1 MSINPP
7 TKDKEEIIN
16 NQDNKTPPQNYE
28 QNITHKIQPS
38 LSSSKT

>member
-16 NQDNKTPPQNYE
+16 NQDNKTPP
-28 QNITHKIQPS
+28 KIMN
-38 LSSSKT
+38 KI